1 MANSTKSGNPVVT
14 SLPDYVEEN
23 KIGLIAKAVL
33 GGNSVDMFN
42 LQTSVLGKTA
52 INLLNT
58 DITLQDAEGCGFD
71 PQGSQTLTQRYSEPK
86 VVKLNMEYCDKNL
99 LGTWA

>member
-42 LQTSVLGKTA
+42 L
-52 INLLNT
+52 
-58 DITLQDAEGCGFD
+58 
-71 PQGSQTLTQRYSEPK
+71 
-86 VVKLNMEYCDKNL
+86 
-99 LGTWA
+99 

>member
-1 MANSTKSGNPVVT
+1 MANSTKLGNPVVT

-58 DITLQDAEGCGFD
+58 DITLQDADGCGRSQRHTEPLFLQRTHRRFGAH
-71 PQGSQTLTQRYSEPK
+71 QGQ
-86 VVKLNMEYCDKNL
+86 
-99 LGTWA
+99 